1 MLDWLVGSELVSLFR
16 DRFFRSVPCMLPEG
30 DVLVL
35 SSQCTLSVPV
45 LLGLSGCPLLS
56 SLARCVSLAALLG
69 GAAVGLANTGSVG
82 VGQQTTPSIN
92 TTSQID
98 PSSIERAYA
107 ALGLTYQG
115 NQMQTQPQAQ
125 VKNQQQGQSPQSLRP
140 MNPMS
145 KSIW

>member
-1 MLDWLVGSELVSLFR
+1 MSF
-16 DRFFRSVPCMLPEG
+16 P
-30 DVLVL
+30 VLVDFF
-35 SSQCTLSVPV
+35 
-45 LLGLSGCPLLS
+45 GCLLLS
-56 SLARCVSLAALLG
+56 LLTWYVSSALLG

-125 VKNQQQGQSPQSLRP
+125 VKNQQQGQSPQGLRP

-145 KSIW
+145 KLIC